1 MEDAPILYGPYLT
14 ADLPGVGGR
23 IKVDYDDFRV
33 QEIPLYL
40 PSGQGQH
47 TYITFEKRGLSTFQ
61 AISRIARAMGVNP
74 QSVGYAGLK
83 DAHAVT
89 VQTLSLFD
97 VPPER
102 VERLRG
108 RQDEYSRLASLQD
121 IRILAVSRHTNK
133 LKVGHLRGNRFTIRV
148 RDVVPDALPAAQA
161 ILDVLARRGVPNY
174 FGAQRFGVRG
184 DTHLLGRE
192 LVRQDAQAFLCRFLG
207 MPHPAETPQIRQARA
222 LFDQG
227 DLAASLAVWPATM
240 EEERRTLQMLCDRP
254 TEPVR
259 ALRAL
264 PVKIRRFFISAYQGA
279 LFNRILAQR
288 LPALDRL
295 QAGDLAWLHDRGAVF
310 LVEDPQA
317 EQGRADR
324 LEISP
329 SGPLYGYKMTMA
341 QGLPGEVER
350 QVLVEEGVTLQDWRV
365 PGLQLKGARR
375 PLRFP
380 LREARA
386 WYDRGCTQP
395 GCTQPGCTQPGC
407 TQPGGCTQPDCTQP
421 GCTQPQLM
429 LSFSLP
435 AGCYATVVLAEVM
448 KTGRA
453 DPGGLTLLP

>member
-1 MEDAPILYGPYLT
+1 MKDVPIPKDVLILYGPYLT
-14 ADLPGVGGR
+14 TDLPGVGGR

-33 QEIPLYL
+33 EEIPLYL

-47 TYITFEKRGLSTFQ
+47 TYVTFEKRGLSTFQ
-61 AISRIARAMGVNP
+61 AISRIARAVGISSRGSIP
-74 QSVGYAGLK
+74 PSVGYAGLK

-102 VERLRG
+102 VERLMEG
-108 RQDEYSRLASLQD
+108 GGSSQTPLLPG

-133 LKVGHLRGNRFTIRV
+133 LKIGHLRGNRFTIRV
-148 RDVVPDALPAAQA
+148 RDVAPDALPAAQA

-174 FGAQRFGVRG
+174 FGEQRFGARG

-192 LVRQDAQAFLCRFLG
+192 LVRQDAEAFLRRFLG
-207 MPHPAETPQIRQARA
+207 MPHPAETPQIRHARA

-227 DLAASLAVWPATM
+227 DLAASLAAWPATM
-240 EEERRTLQMLCDRP
+240 EEERRALQVLRDRP
-254 TEPVR
+254 TEPAR

-264 PVKIRRFFISAYQGA
+264 PVKIRRFFVSAYQGA

-288 LPALDRL
+288 LPTLDRL
-295 QAGDLAWLHDRGAVF
+295 QVGDLAWLHDRGAVF
-310 LVEDPQA
+310 LVQDPQA
-317 EQGRADR
+317 EQARADQ

-341 QGLPGEVER
+341 QGVPGEVEC
-350 QVLVEEGVTLQDWRV
+350 QVLAEERIALQDWRV
-365 PGLQLKGARR
+365 PGLKLKGARR

-386 WYDRGCTQP
+386 WYD
-395 GCTQPGCTQPGC
+395 
-407 TQPGGCTQPDCTQP
+407 GGCTQPI
-421 GCTQPQLM
+421 GCTQPVGCTQPPLM

-448 KTGRA
+448 KTDQA
-453 DPGGLTLLP
+453 DPGLADT